1 VSHRGSYLAYVG
13 KLGGDYSYQPG
24 LALDMVASPQSVV
37 RVVAL
42 SSGRRF
48 PVFIEHICDASQGSC
63 SEMQGRL
70 SLQKQRFVDSSLA
83 ERRLTWSWHIT
94 THPGIADGRE

>member
-1 VSHRGSYLAYVG
+1 VG

-42 SSGRRF
+42 GSGRRL
-48 PVFIEHICDASQGSC
+48 PGFIEHICDASQGNC

-70 SLQKQRFVDSSLA
+70 SLQKRRFVDSSLA
-83 ERRLTWSWHIT
+83 ERRLTWSWHTT
-94 THPGIADGRE
+94 THPGSLMGVNR